1 MSEKQFEEF
10 VRRVGRQYHEP
21 PATPRDEIWARIEA
35 ARRAPKAVS
44 PAPVIDLAT
53 RRQWPR
59 WTLGLLA
66 AAAVLAIGIG
76 IGRFFPPTET
86 PQAAPALA
94 AESSTTPSESTVFR
108 FATVAALSQ
117 VKTLL
122 TEYEADRITED
133 FQSSAKDLLSTTRLL
148 LNSRRLDNPA
158 TRQLLEDLE
167 LLLVQV
173 ARLRRT
179 GQGDERGF
187 IDEGMAE
194 RSIRQRL
201 GSAIPAGPAA

>member
-35 ARRAPKAVS
+35 ARRAPKPMS
-44 PAPVIDLAT
+44 SGPVIDLAT
-53 RRQWPR
+53 RRRWPR

-66 AAAVLAIGIG
+66 AAAVLAIGVG
-76 IGRFFPPTET
+76 IGRFVVPTQP
-86 PQAAPALA
+86 PQAPAAVATL
-94 AESSTTPSESTVFR
+94 SPKPNESTVFR

-122 TEYEADRITED
+122 TEYEADRITDD
-133 FQSSAKDLLSTTRLL
+133 FQSSAKDLLATTRLL
-148 LNSRRLDNPA
+148 LNSRRLDDPA